1 MYQSLLNRVESA
13 LDEYATKLPNESLT
27 FQSIIRE
34 DDWGQIAHAARHEGF
49 NGLANLLET
58 ATHQSAAVS

>member
-1 MYQSLLNRVESA
+1 MYEMLLNRVEMA

-34 DDWGQIAHAARHEGF
+34 DDWTQIAYVARGEGF
-49 NGLANLLET
+49 SGLANLLEK
-58 ATHQSAAVS
+58 ATTEPVTIN

>member
-1 MYQSLLNRVESA
+1 MYEILLNRVELA

-34 DDWGQIAHAARHEGF
+34 DDWAHIAHVARGEGF
-49 NGLANLLET
+49 SGLANLLDK
-58 ATHQSAAVS
+58 ATVESPTIN